1 MRLAPRPALA
11 AVALLLF
18 VSLGASGCSGD
29 EDTPPGESSSSAPPL
44 PTGDPSEFQIET
56 HTTIGKVVGR
66 LPKDARRRLPDKV
79 TDVVQRWFNAAYV
92 GGEYPRSN
100 FSDAFPGFT
109 PGARNE
115 AERDKGLLTNRNI
128 GRNITGVTPTRSR
141 LLLDILA
148 VRKRPVAV
156 TARFRLGFRT
166 EGRERV
172 YRVKGSLRLVHR
184 DAGWKIFAYDVSKEG
199 RKA

>member
-29 EDTPPGESSSSAPPL
+29 EEAPSGESSSSAPPL
-44 PTGDPSEFQIET
+44 PTEDPSEFQIQT
-56 HTTIGKVVGR
+56 HTTSGQVVGR
-66 LPKDARRRLPDKV
+66 LSKADRKRLPDKI

-92 GGEYPRSN
+92 GGDYPRKS
-100 FSDAFPGFT
+100 FGDSFPGFT
-109 PGARNE
+109 PGARQE
-115 AERDKGLLTNRNI
+115 AARDRGLLTNKTI
-128 GRNITGVTPTRSR
+128 GARIDGVTPTRSR
-141 LLLDILA
+141 LILDVLT

-156 TARFRLGFRT
+156 TARFRLGFKT
-166 EGRERV
+166 EGPARV
-172 YRVKGSLRLVHR
+172 YRVQGSLRLTHR
-184 DAGWKIFAYDVSKEG
+184 ESGWKIFAYRVSKEG

>member
-29 EDTPPGESSSSAPPL
+29 EDTPSSESSSSAPPL
-44 PTGDPSEFQIET
+44 PTEDPSEFQIET
-56 HTTIGKVVGR
+56 HTSIGQVVGR
-66 LPKDARRRLPDKV
+66 LSKDDRRRLPDKI
-79 TDVVQRWFNAAYV
+79 TGVVQRWFNAAYV
-92 GGEYPRSN
+92 GGEYPRKS
-100 FSDAFPGFT
+100 FADAFPGFT
-109 PGARNE
+109 PGARKE
-115 AERDKGLLTNRNI
+115 AERDMGLLTNQSI
-128 GRNITGVTPTRSR
+128 GRRITGVEPTHSR
-141 LLLDILA
+141 LLLDVLA

-172 YRVKGSLRLVHR
+172 YRVLGSLRLVHR
-184 DAGWKIFAYDVSKEG
+184 DSGWKIFAYDVSKEG

>member
-29 EDTPPGESSSSAPPL
+29 EEAPSGESSSSAPPL
-44 PTGDPSEFQIET
+44 PTEDPSEFQIQT

-66 LPKDARRRLPDKV
+66 LPKDARKRVPDQV
-79 TDVVQRWFNAAYV
+79 TDVVQRWFNASYV
-92 GGEYPRSN
+92 GGEYPRNS
-100 FSDAFPGFT
+100 FGDSFPGFT
-109 PGARNE
+109 PGARKE
-115 AERDKGLLTNRNI
+115 AERDKGLLTNKDI
-128 GRNITGVTPTRSR
+128 GPRISGVTPTRSR
-141 LLLDILA
+141 LILDILA

-166 EGRERV
+166 ESPARV
-172 YRVKGSLRLVHR
+172 YRVQGSLRLTHR
-184 DAGWKIFAYDVSKEG
+184 ESGWKIFAYRVSKEG